1 MVRSLLQPG
10 SCETSLVVQWL
21 RPPVVHTSSAGGL
34 GLIPGLGTK
43 IPNATQ
49 VVKKKKKGK
58 QTNKNRLLWEKLWV
72 HAQVDR
78 RTASTIK
85 PRWGML
91 RGMGTGMGKL

>member
-43 IPNATQ
+43 IPHATQ
-49 VVKKKKKGK
+49 VVKKKKR
-58 QTNKNRLLWEKLWV
+58 QTNKQKQAPV
-72 HAQVDR
+72 
-78 RTASTIK
+78 
-85 PRWGML
+85 
-91 RGMGTGMGKL
+91 GKALGACSS

>member
-43 IPNATQ
+43 IPHATQ
-49 VVKKKKKGK
+49 VVKKKKKANK
-58 QTNKNRLLWEKLWV
+58 QTKTGSCGKSFGCMLKL
-72 HAQVDR
+72 
-78 RTASTIK
+78 TEELPPPSN
-85 PRWGML
+85 PG
-91 RGMGTGMGKL
+91 GEC